1 MSDNNFLNEIDR
13 LKNEFYAKQQKNMF
27 FKSKQKNECA
37 SMISNTLNL
46 EQLMQNTFIL
56 IPNTNNVYINYELF
70 KTFVNPDIYQHVIS
84 YIRNLFTYCINTYGT
99 YNVHFNMNS
108 FTVSAAQRYKD
119 LIMMYNSECIKYN
132 SRLAE
137 KINSFIIYNTP
148 NVIENIATLLSPLIE
163 TNVRERIIL
172 YNKTDSVKTFNE
184 FLINNNL
191 KN

>member
-84 YIRNLFTYCINTYGT
+84 YIRNLFTHCINTYGT

-184 FLINNNL
+184 FLVNNNL

>member
-13 LKNEFYAKQQKNMF
+13 LKNEFYAKQQKNTF

-84 YIRNLFTYCINTYGT
+84 YIRNLFTHCINAYGT
-99 YNVHFNMNS
+99 YNVHFNMSS
-108 FTVSAAQRYKD
+108 FTVSAAHRYKD
-119 LIMMYNSECIKYN
+119 LITMYNNECIKYN

-163 TNVRERIIL
+163 TNVRERITL
-172 YNKTDSVKTFNE
+172 YNKTDSVKIFNE